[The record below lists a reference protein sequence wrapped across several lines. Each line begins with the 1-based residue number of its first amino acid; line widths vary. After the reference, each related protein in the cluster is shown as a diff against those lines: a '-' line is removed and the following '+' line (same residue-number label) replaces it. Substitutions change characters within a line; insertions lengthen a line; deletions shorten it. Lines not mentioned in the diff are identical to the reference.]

1 MALAFTFKAAKAETG
16 YSVAKLYELA
26 KEGKIDVRK
35 DCKKSLITA
44 ESLRNHIENLP
55 SANLGADSKMRAL
68 VRRRWNKRKE
78 VA

>member
-1 MALAFTFKAAKAETG
+1 
-16 YSVAKLYELA
+16 LA

-35 DCKKSLITA
+35 DGKKSLITA